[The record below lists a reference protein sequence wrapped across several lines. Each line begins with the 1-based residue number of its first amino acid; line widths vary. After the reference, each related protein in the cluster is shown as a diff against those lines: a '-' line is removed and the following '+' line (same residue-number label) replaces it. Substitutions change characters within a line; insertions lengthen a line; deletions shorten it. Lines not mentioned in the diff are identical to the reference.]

1 MYLIK
6 IKNIYISMKYGMKY
20 TYLDSFFPFA
30 ERSLDTLGF
39 GIFGIVSF
47 NFLRFAPQKTP

>member
-1 MYLIK
+1 MKYG
-6 IKNIYISMKYGMKY
+6 MKYGMKY
-20 TYLDSFFPFA
+20 TFPYIYLDSFFPFA